1 MSSASEMPMPNA
13 KIRNLDDGCVQI
25 TVGNI
30 SGTVSS
36 HHLVEPKLRQL
47 RLLWKANPD
56 NWQ

>member
-1 MSSASEMPMPNA
+1 MNSASKMPIPNA

-47 RLLWKANPD
+47 RLLWIAHPD
-56 NWQ
+56 NC

>member
-1 MSSASEMPMPNA
+1 MPIPNA

-47 RLLWKANPD
+47 RLLWIAHPD
-56 NWQ
+56 NC